1 MWPHPPERVRAHL
14 RLYLVTDA
22 DLCLHHTM
30 SEVIRLSVAGGATC
44 VQLREKGLGTRAF
57 VERARALKA
66 LLSTLAE
73 PVPLIINDR
82 LDVALA
88 CGADGVHVGQ
98 SDMPVEV
105 VRAHLPRAIVGLSVE
120 SVEDARASA
129 GLDVDYL
136 GVSPVFATPTKTDTA
151 PALGLSGL
159 AAIRALGDTPL
170 VGIGGLNAA
179 NAAEVIRAGADGIAV
194 VSALCAAEDPEAAA
208 RDLRARVDAALST
221 RRAEVRP

>member
-1 MWPHPPERVRAHL
+1 MREHL

-22 DLCLHHTM
+22 DLCLHHTVA
-30 SEVIRLSVAGGATC
+30 EVVRLSVAGGATC
-44 VQLREKGLGTRAF
+44 VQLREKGLDTRAF

-66 LLSTLAE
+66 LLSALPV

-88 CGADGVHVGQ
+88 CAADGVHVGQ

-105 VRAHLPRAIVGLSVE
+105 VRAWLPQAIVGLSVE
-120 SVEDARASA
+120 SVGDARAAA
-129 GLDVDYL
+129 GLEVDYL

-159 AAIRALGDTPL
+159 ATIRALTATPL
-170 VGIGGLNAA
+170 VGIGGLHPH
-179 NAAEVIRAGADGIAV
+179 NAAEVIRAGADGLAV
-194 VSALCAAEDPEAAA
+194 VSALCAAIDPAAAA
-208 RDLRARVDAALST
+208 RDLRARVDAALSA
-221 RRAEVRP
+221 R